1 CEMPQLA
8 WRVTTTAG
16 TCKSGVGAPLRIVGG
31 KESFEGRVEVYHDGK
46 WGTICDDQWDDRDAE
61 VVCRQLGLSGTP
73 KALSWAHYG
82 QGSGPILLDEV
93 QCSGNELSLDQCK
106 KSDWGQQNCDHIED
120 AGVSCDPFT
129 GTDVQLCQSDA
140 VGLIPTLLSLLSR
153 YYPVNAESDWFQC

>member
-1 CEMPQLA
+1 
-8 WRVTTTAG
+8 
-16 TCKSGVGAPLRIVGG
+16 
-31 KESFEGRVEVYHDGK
+31 EGRVEVYHDGK

-129 GTDVQLCQSDA
+129 AMVSRLLLFSPAECCSFLLPPLAEGTVRLAGGRSPGEGRVEVYYNGDWGTVCDDGWTDLGAQVVCRQL
-140 VGLIPTLLSLLSR
+140 
-153 YYPVNAESDWFQC
+153 

>member
-1 CEMPQLA
+1 
-8 WRVTTTAG
+8 
-16 TCKSGVGAPLRIVGG
+16 
-31 KESFEGRVEVYHDGK
+31 EGRVEVYHDGK

-129 GTDVQLCQSDA
+129 VVRRLLLFSPAECCPFPLPPLAEGTVRLAGGRSPGEGRVEVYYNGDWGTVCDDGWTDLSAQVVCRQL
-140 VGLIPTLLSLLSR
+140 
-153 YYPVNAESDWFQC
+153 

>member
-1 CEMPQLA
+1 
-8 WRVTTTAG
+8 
-16 TCKSGVGAPLRIVGG
+16 
-31 KESFEGRVEVYHDGK
+31 SFEGRVEVYHDGK

-129 GTDVQLCQSDA
+129 VLPFPPPTPAEGTVRLAGGRSPSEGRVEIYYNGDWGTVCDDGWTDLAAQVVCRQL
-140 VGLIPTLLSLLSR
+140 GFR
-153 YYPVNAESDWFQC
+153 

>member
-1 CEMPQLA
+1 
-8 WRVTTTAG
+8 
-16 TCKSGVGAPLRIVGG
+16 
-31 KESFEGRVEVYHDGK
+31 SFEGRVEVYHDGK

-129 GTDVQLCQSDA
+129 GTEVQLCQSDCC
-140 VGLIPTLLSLLSR
+140 PFLLPPLAEGTVRLAGGRSPAEGR
-153 YYPVNAESDWFQC
+153 VEVYYHGDWGTVCDDGWTDLGAQVVCRQLGFR

>member
-1 CEMPQLA
+1 
-8 WRVTTTAG
+8 
-16 TCKSGVGAPLRIVGG
+16 
-31 KESFEGRVEVYHDGK
+31 EGRVEVYHDGK

-61 VVCRQLGLSGTP
+61 VVCRQLGLSGNP

-93 QCSGNELSLDQCK
+93 ECSGNELSLDQCK

-129 GTDVQLCQSDA
+129 GCFLS
-140 VGLIPTLLSLLSR
+140 PLLSAELPFSHPFAEGTVRLAGGHSPSEGR
-153 YYPVNAESDWFQC
+153 VEVYYNGDWGTICDDGWTDLNAQVVCRQL